1 MATLVACCSISTGA
15 ESFSDLPNTG
25 NVGRRLQT
33 QKAAEAATHF
43 LSGQVDD
50 QLLKKAAKLVNAAKG
65 DEAAV
70 KKAVDLAALAKATA
84 KVSDDEAVMISDLV
98 KQARGDEA
106 HAMRFILGTSQ
117 KEGKKIT
124 DESTALVSA
133 NIAQAVTK
141 NRKSWPRLKTFA
153 KIIMGLLSVDLPS
166 TVLTNFCLTKT
177 HKPAW
182 PIRRRQG
189 RVAPDHG
196 VNALAKG
203 YLRLGSYTLIKIK
216 QRVSISPG

>member
-1 MATLVACCSISTGA
+1 MSSCFRSFLSLKTAANIARVGKVGKALGAGRNGAARDQGGHEQSNENA
-15 ESFSDLPNTG
+15 ESQVT
-25 NVGRRLQT
+25 
-33 QKAAEAATHF
+33 
-43 LSGQVDD
+43 VDD
-50 QLLKKAAKLVNAAKG
+50 QLLKKAAELVNAAKG

-141 NRKSWPRLKTFA
+141 NRKSWPRLKKFA
-153 KIIMGLLSVDLPS
+153 KIVMGATVGGFAIYGAYKLLFDK
-166 TVLTNFCLTKT
+166 N
-177 HKPAW
+177 
-182 PIRRRQG
+182 Q
-189 RVAPDHG
+189 
-196 VNALAKG
+196 
-203 YLRLGSYTLIKIK
+203 
-216 QRVSISPG
+216 